1 MVESDGKTMSGLGF
15 RADPQLNH
23 VTVLKGARGR
33 GSFTLPGQ

>member
-1 MVESDGKTMSGLGF
+1 MVEPGRTLSGIGF

-23 VTVLKGARGR
+23 VTVLNAPRGQ